1 MSNQFNNGA
10 EMKYFSLN
18 QSIEWK
24 EYLLGQKNIL
34 IIWETLELSVRC
46 CSVVMMA
53 DVSGESGCCRDKEDE
68 IYITSASV
76 IELDC
81 RKAAD
86 NDSYD
91 SGIYNSSTHT
101 GDQWQCVTPRPWF
114 RAGGFNSTAGCC
126 WGKQVLTF

>member
-1 MSNQFNNGA
+1 
-10 EMKYFSLN
+10 
-18 QSIEWK
+18 
-24 EYLLGQKNIL
+24 
-34 IIWETLELSVRC
+34 
-46 CSVVMMA
+46 MMA

-91 SGIYNSSTHT
+91 SGIYNSSNHT
-101 GDQWQCVTPRPWF
+101 GDQWQCSVSHPGP
-114 RAGGFNSTAGCC
+114 GFVPG
-126 WGKQVLTF
+126 VLTRLLAAAGANRF

>member
-1 MSNQFNNGA
+1 
-10 EMKYFSLN
+10 
-18 QSIEWK
+18 
-24 EYLLGQKNIL
+24 
-34 IIWETLELSVRC
+34 
-46 CSVVMMA
+46 MMA

-101 GDQWQCVTPRPWF
+101 GDQ
-114 RAGGFNSTAGCC
+114 
-126 WGKQVLTF
+126 